1 MSDNHTNLAIAQALG
16 RVRARIDAAAQLAG
30 RPASE
35 ITLIAVSKTFPAQAV
50 LDAVAAGQGDFG
62 ENRVE
67 EALPKMKEIGERR
80 LEIGDQKPEVR
91 GQRSEAGGQTRQIRW
106 HLIGHLQS
114 RKVRDA
120 VGHFDLIH
128 SIDSVKLAAAIDQ
141 RIATLRVQSP
151 ISDPHAT
158 RPISNLKSLIS
169 NPQSILLECNIS
181 GEAAKSGFA
190 VAGWERDDAVLD
202 AFLRDVEKIIGLP
215 GLRVCGLMTIAP
227 IVAQPDQARPY
238 FAGLRALRD
247 VLRRQFPQA
256 AWEHLSM
263 GMTDDFE
270 AAIAEG
276 ATLVRIGRAIFGER
290 AAHPHD

>member
-1 MSDNHTNLAIAQALG
+1 MSDNHTDLAIAQALW

-30 RPASE
+30 RTASE
-35 ITLIAVSKTFPAQAV
+35 ITLVAVSKTFPAQAV
-50 LDAVAAGQGDFG
+50 LDAIAAGQEDFG

-67 EALPKMKEIGERR
+67 EALPKMMEIGERTR
-80 LEIGDQKPEVR
+80 SVESGDQKSEVR
-91 GQRSEAGGQTRQIRW
+91 GQRSEAGGQARQIRW

-120 VGHFDLIH
+120 IGHFDLIH
-128 SIDSVKLAAAIDQ
+128 SVDSVKLATTINQ
-141 RIATLRVQSP
+141 RLSNPQSQ
-151 ISDPHAT
+151 
-158 RPISNLKSLIS
+158 IS
-169 NPQSILLECNIS
+169 NPQPILLECNIS

-190 VAGWERDDAVLD
+190 VAGWERDGAVLD
-202 AFLRDVEKIIGLP
+202 AFLRAVEKIVSLP
-215 GLRVCGLMTIAP
+215 GLQVRGLMTIAP

-290 AAHPHD
+290 AVQPHE